1 MGIVGS
7 DDETERFFLFAA
19 GTDEFFR
26 LAEKEAIGIGFAAV
40 AQVFERIR

>member
-19 GTDEFFR
+19 GTNEFLG
-26 LAEKEAIGIGFAAV
+26 LAEKKAVGIGFAAV
-40 AQVFERIR
+40 T